1 MVASG
6 YKQSDLDAKVVQRTK
21 SRYTNK
27 VLLALYLNDSQLAR
41 EAYERAQGIPQTN
54 TCRLLADSSI
64 EVDRTLI
71 GFNEHLVICFV
82 NFKPSVIKAITRSEY
97 NRAEALVHASV
108 AHDHIV
114 PIRLENVCGKYFVIT
129 PLLPITVEHLCGI
142 TESRAIVLWDQIG
155 SALEH
160 LHGKG
165 FVHKDVKSANI
176 CLGPNGDFI
185 LIDLGDTVQVG
196 FKSASTAE
204 FVPADIDATEGAT
217 FAIDWW
223 MLAMTVYDRM
233 QPTGKGLRTHAGGQ
247 QLTTTSLLSWF
258 HEGCFDSILRKIRSK
273 MDSLAV

>member
-6 YKQSDLDAKVVQRTK
+6 YKQSDIDAKVVQRTK

-27 VLLALYLNDSQLAR
+27 VLLALYLNDSELAR
-41 EAYERAQGIPQTN
+41 EAYERAQDIPQTN
-54 TCRLLADSSI
+54 TCRLLADMSI

-82 NFKPSVIKAITRSEY
+82 NYIPSVIKAITRFEY

-114 PIRLENVCGKYFVIT
+114 PIRLENVCGKYFVIM
-129 PLLPITVEHLCGI
+129 PLLPITVEHMCGI
-142 TESRAIVLWDQIG
+142 MESRAIVLWDQIG

-176 CLGPNGDFI
+176 CLDHNGDFV

-196 FKSASTAE
+196 FKSASTPE
-204 FVPADIDATEGAT
+204 FVPADIDAAEGAA

-233 QPTGKGLRTHAGGQ
+233 QPAGKGLRTQVGGQ
-247 QLTTTSLLSWF
+247 QLTTTSLLAWF
-258 HEGCFDSILRKIRSK
+258 HEGCFDSIMRKIRSK
-273 MDSLAV
+273 IDSLAV